1 MLFVENVTIRFRK
14 EYTKAILRHE
24 VEYIESISP
33 GKLGQRFSEE
43 SSRIVTGLGP
53 DLGMMVRSLSSVI
66 TGAVIGLV
74 YV

>member
-1 MLFVENVTIRFRK
+1 MLFVENVTILFRK

-24 VEYIESISP
+24 VEYVESISP

>member
-43 SSRIVTGLGP
+43 SSRIVAGLGP